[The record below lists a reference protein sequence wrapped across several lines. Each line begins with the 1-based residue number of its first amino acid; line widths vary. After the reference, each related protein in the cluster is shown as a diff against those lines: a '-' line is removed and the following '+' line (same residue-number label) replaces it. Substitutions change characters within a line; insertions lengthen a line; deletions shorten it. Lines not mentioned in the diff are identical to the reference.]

1 VLGQPLK
8 PLADFKNLGINHRRR
23 AACRDLTLESRYMT
37 YMTVVLAILV
47 TTGLVTLIYVSIKSH
62 LDERPI

>member
-37 YMTVVLAILV
+37 VVLAILV

-62 LDERPI
+62 LDECPI